1 MKKFI
6 AMLLVAMMA
15 LSLVACGEKPAPTPD
30 PTPSA
35 STYKTGLGMVTSM
48 SGTDAEDE
56 DPAKTQADVTVCE
69 ATFDQDGKIVAISF
83 DVVQAKATVDA
94 DGVVTVAE
102 DVKTKLELGDD
113 YNMKGLGMVTSMSGT
128 DAEDEDPA
136 KTQADVT
143 VCEATFDQDG
153 KIVAISFDVV
163 QAKATVDADGVVT
176 VAEDVKTKLELGDDY
191 NMKKYANPAAVG
203 EWYEQAAALEAYCIG
218 KTAAEVAAME
228 LGPNAHDHTDTPA
241 VEELKSTCTI
251 SVTAFLNALTKA
263 YDNATTEYTG
273 YAKAGLGMV
282 TNMSGTDAEDEDPAK
297 TQADVTAVALALDA
311 DGKIVAISI
320 DVVQAKATVDADG
333 VVTVAEDVKTKREL
347 GDDYNMKKYA
357 SPAAVGEWYEQANAF
372 EAYCIGKTADE
383 VAGMPLGENAH
394 GYTDAPAA
402 EELKSTCTISVTAF
416 LNAIAKAA
424 ANAK

>member
-15 LSLVACGEKPAPTPD
+15 LSLVACGNDPAPTPD
-30 PTPSA
+30 PEPTA
-35 STYKTGLGMVTSM
+35 STYKT
-48 SGTDAEDE
+48 
-56 DPAKTQADVTVCE
+56 
-69 ATFDQDGKIVAISF
+69 
-83 DVVQAKATVDA
+83 
-94 DGVVTVAE
+94 
-102 DVKTKLELGDD
+102 
-113 YNMKGLGMVTSMSGT
+113 GLGMVTSMSGT

-218 KTAAEVAAME
+218 KTAAEVAGMP

-311 DGKIVAISI
+311 EGKIVAISI
-320 DVVQAKATVDADG
+320 DVVQAKAEVTEG
-333 VVTVAEDVKTKREL
+333 EVTVAENVKTKREL

-357 SPAAVGEWYEQANAF
+357 TPAAVGEWYEQANAF

-424 ANAK
+424 VNAK

>member
-35 STYKTGLGMVTSM
+35 STYKT
-48 SGTDAEDE
+48 
-56 DPAKTQADVTVCE
+56 
-69 ATFDQDGKIVAISF
+69 
-83 DVVQAKATVDA
+83 
-94 DGVVTVAE
+94 
-102 DVKTKLELGDD
+102 
-113 YNMKGLGMVTSMSGT
+113 GLGMVTSMSGT

-333 VVTVAEDVKTKREL
+333 VVTVAKDVKTKREL

>member
-15 LSLVACGEKPAPTPD
+15 LSLVACGNDPAPTPD
-30 PTPSA
+30 PEPPA
-35 STYKTGLGMVTSM
+35 STYKTGLGMVVSM

-102 DVKTKLELGDD
+102 DVKTKL
-113 YNMKGLGMVTSMSGT
+113 
-128 DAEDEDPA
+128 
-136 KTQADVT
+136 
-143 VCEATFDQDG
+143 
-153 KIVAISFDVV
+153 
-163 QAKATVDADGVVT
+163 
-176 VAEDVKTKLELGDDY
+176 
-191 NMKKYANPAAVG
+191 
-203 EWYEQAAALEAYCIG
+203 
-218 KTAAEVAAME
+218 E

-357 SPAAVGEWYEQANAF
+357 TPAAVGEWYEQANAF

-394 GYTDAPAA
+394 GYTDAPAV
-402 EELKSTCTISVTAF
+402 EELKSSCTISVTAF
-416 LNAIAKAA
+416 LNTIAKAA

>member
-15 LSLVACGEKPAPTPD
+15 LSLVACGNDPAPTPD
-30 PTPSA
+30 PEPTASA
-35 STYKTGLGMVTSM
+35 YKTGLGMVVSM

-56 DPAKTQADVTVCE
+56 DPAKTQADVTACE

-83 DVVQAKATVDA
+83 
-94 DGVVTVAE
+94 
-102 DVKTKLELGDD
+102 
-113 YNMKGLGMVTSMSGT
+113 
-128 DAEDEDPA
+128 
-136 KTQADVT
+136 
-143 VCEATFDQDG
+143 
-153 KIVAISFDVV
+153 
-163 QAKATVDADGVVT
+163 
-176 VAEDVKTKLELGDDY
+176 
-191 NMKKYANPAAVG
+191 
-203 EWYEQAAALEAYCIG
+203 
-218 KTAAEVAAME
+218 
-228 LGPNAHDHTDTPA
+228 
-241 VEELKSTCTI
+241 
-251 SVTAFLNALTKA
+251 
-263 YDNATTEYTG
+263 
-273 YAKAGLGMV
+273 
-282 TNMSGTDAEDEDPAK
+282 
-297 TQADVTAVALALDA
+297 
-311 DGKIVAISI
+311 

>member
-1 MKKFI
+1 MKKFVS
-6 AMLLVAMMA
+6 LLLALMMV
-15 LSLVACGEKPAPTPD
+15 LSLVACGNDPAPTPD
-30 PTPSA
+30 PEPTA
-35 STYKTGLGMVTSM
+35 STYKTGLGMVVS
-48 SGTDAEDE
+48 
-56 DPAKTQADVTVCE
+56 
-69 ATFDQDGKIVAISF
+69 
-83 DVVQAKATVDA
+83 
-94 DGVVTVAE
+94 
-102 DVKTKLELGDD
+102 
-113 YNMKGLGMVTSMSGT
+113 
-128 DAEDEDPA
+128 
-136 KTQADVT
+136 
-143 VCEATFDQDG
+143 
-153 KIVAISFDVV
+153 
-163 QAKATVDADGVVT
+163 
-176 VAEDVKTKLELGDDY
+176 
-191 NMKKYANPAAVG
+191 
-203 EWYEQAAALEAYCIG
+203 
-218 KTAAEVAAME
+218 
-228 LGPNAHDHTDTPA
+228 
-241 VEELKSTCTI
+241 
-251 SVTAFLNALTKA
+251 
-263 YDNATTEYTG
+263 
-273 YAKAGLGMV
+273 
-282 TNMSGTDAEDEDPAK
+282 MSGTDAEDEDPAK

>member
-15 LSLVACGEKPAPTPD
+15 LSLVACGDKPAPTPD
-30 PTPSA
+30 PESTA
-35 STYKTGLGMVTSM
+35 STYKTGLGMVVSM
-48 SGTDAEDE
+48 KQSKDAEDE

-94 DGVVTVAE
+94 DGVVTVPE
-102 DVKTKLELGDD
+102 
-113 YNMKGLGMVTSMSGT
+113 
-128 DAEDEDPA
+128 
-136 KTQADVT
+136 
-143 VCEATFDQDG
+143 
-153 KIVAISFDVV
+153 SF
-163 QAKATVDADGVVT
+163 
-176 VAEDVKTKLELGDDY
+176 KTKLELGDDY
-191 NMKKYANPAAVG
+191 NMKKFANPAAVG

-218 KTAAEVAAME
+218 KTAAEVAGMP
-228 LGPNAHDHTDTPA
+228 LGENAHGYTDAPA

-251 SVTAFLNALTKA
+251 SVTSFLEALTKA
-263 YDNATTEYTG
+263 YANAKDENST

-282 TNMSGTDAEDEDPAK
+282 TSMKQSKDAEDEDPAK

-311 DGKIVAISI
+311 EGKIVAISI

-357 SPAAVGEWYEQANAF
+357 TPAAVGEWYEQANAF

-424 ANAK
+424 VNAK

>member
-15 LSLVACGEKPAPTPD
+15 LSLVACGNDPAPTPD
-30 PTPSA
+30 PEPTA
-35 STYKTGLGMVTSM
+35 STYKTGLGMDVSM

-69 ATFDQDGKIVAISF
+69 ATFDKDGKIVAISF

-102 DVKTKLELGDD
+102 DVKTK
-113 YNMKGLGMVTSMSGT
+113 S
-128 DAEDEDPA
+128 
-136 KTQADVT
+136 
-143 VCEATFDQDG
+143 
-153 KIVAISFDVV
+153 
-163 QAKATVDADGVVT
+163 
-176 VAEDVKTKLELGDDY
+176 ELGDDY

-311 DGKIVAISI
+311 EGKIVAISI
-320 DVVQAKATVDADG
+320 DVVQAKAEVTEG
-333 VVTVAEDVKTKREL
+333 EVTVAENVKTKREL

-357 SPAAVGEWYEQANAF
+357 TPAAVGEWYEQANAF

>member
-1 MKKFI
+1 MKKII
-6 AMLLVAMMA
+6 AILLVAMMA

-30 PTPSA
+30 PTPAA

-102 DVKTKLELGDD
+102 DVKTKR
-113 YNMKGLGMVTSMSGT
+113 
-128 DAEDEDPA
+128 
-136 KTQADVT
+136 
-143 VCEATFDQDG
+143 
-153 KIVAISFDVV
+153 
-163 QAKATVDADGVVT
+163 
-176 VAEDVKTKLELGDDY
+176 ELGDDY

-218 KTAAEVAAME
+218 KTAAEVAGMP
-228 LGPNAHDHTDTPA
+228 LGENAHNHTDTPA

-251 SVTAFLNALTKA
+251 SVTAFLDALTKA
-263 YDNATTEYTG
+263 YANAKDENST
-273 YAKAGLGMV
+273 YAKVGLGMV
-282 TNMSGTDAEDEDPAK
+282 TSMSGTDAEDEDPAK

-311 DGKIVAISI
+311 EGKIVAISI
-320 DVVQAKATVDADG
+320 DVVQAKATVAEG
-333 VVTVAEDVKTKREL
+333 VVTVAEGVKTKREL

-357 SPAAVGEWYEQANAF
+357 NPAAVGEWYEEANAF
-372 EAYCIGKTADE
+372 EAYCIGKTPAE
-383 VAGMPLGENAH
+383 VAGMELGPNAH
-394 GYTDAPAA
+394 DHTDTPAV
-402 EELKSTCTISVTAF
+402 EELKSTCTMSVTAF
-416 LNAIAKAA
+416 LQAIEKAA

>member
-6 AMLLVAMMA
+6 AILLVAMMA

-69 ATFDQDGKIVAISF
+69 ATFDKDGKIVAIS
-83 DVVQAKATVDA
+83 
-94 DGVVTVAE
+94 
-102 DVKTKLELGDD
+102 
-113 YNMKGLGMVTSMSGT
+113 
-128 DAEDEDPA
+128 
-136 KTQADVT
+136 
-143 VCEATFDQDG
+143 
-153 KIVAISFDVV
+153 IDVV

-218 KTAAEVAAME
+218 KTAAEVAAMP
-228 LGPNAHDHTDTPA
+228 LGPNAHNHTDTPA
-241 VEELKSTCTI
+241 VEELKSTCTM
-251 SVTAFLNALTKA
+251 SVTSFLEALTKA
-263 YDNATTEYTG
+263 YANAKDENST

-282 TNMSGTDAEDEDPAK
+282 TSMSGTDAEDEDPAK

-311 DGKIVAISI
+311 EGKIVAISI
-320 DVVQAKATVDADG
+320 DVVQAKATVAEG
-333 VVTVAEDVKTKREL
+333 VVTVSEGVKTKREL

-357 SPAAVGEWYEQANAF
+357 NPAAVGEWYEEAAAF
-372 EAYCIGKTADE
+372 ENYCIGKTPAE
-383 VAGMPLGENAH
+383 VLAMELGPNAH
-394 GYTDAPAA
+394 DHTDTPAV
-402 EELKSTCTISVTAF
+402 EELKSTCTMSVTAF
-416 LNAIAKAA
+416 LKAIEKAA
-424 ANAK
+424 VNAK

>member
-1 MKKFI
+1 MKKVI
-6 AMLLVAMMA
+6 ALLLVAMMA
-15 LSLVACGEKPAPTPD
+15 LSLVACGNDPAPAPTPD
-30 PTPSA
+30 PEPTA
-35 STYKTGLGMVTSM
+35 STYKTGLGMVVSM

-83 DVVQAKATVDA
+83 DVVQAKASVDA

-102 DVKTKLELGDD
+102 DIKTK
-113 YNMKGLGMVTSMSGT
+113 S
-128 DAEDEDPA
+128 
-136 KTQADVT
+136 
-143 VCEATFDQDG
+143 
-153 KIVAISFDVV
+153 
-163 QAKATVDADGVVT
+163 
-176 VAEDVKTKLELGDDY
+176 ELGDDY

-251 SVTAFLNALTKA
+251 SVTAFLDALTKA
-263 YDNATTEYTG
+263 YENASDENTT
-273 YAKAGLGMV
+273 YAKVGLGMV
-282 TNMSGTDAEDEDPAK
+282 TSMSGTDAEDEDPAK

-311 DGKIVAISI
+311 DGKVVAISI
-320 DVVQAKATVDADG
+320 DVVQCKAEVTDG
-333 VVTVAEDVKTKREL
+333 EVTVAENVKTKREL

-357 SPAAVGEWYEQANAF
+357 SPAAVGEWYEQADAF
-372 EAYCIGKTADE
+372 EAYCMGKTPAE
-383 VAGMPLGENAH
+383 IAGMALGENSH
-394 GYTDAPAA
+394 GYSDSPAV

>member
-113 YNMKGLGMVTSMSGT
+113 YNMK
-128 DAEDEDPA
+128 
-136 KTQADVT
+136 
-143 VCEATFDQDG
+143 
-153 KIVAISFDVV
+153 
-163 QAKATVDADGVVT
+163 
-176 VAEDVKTKLELGDDY
+176 
-191 NMKKYANPAAVG
+191 KYANPAAVG

-228 LGPNAHDHTDTPA
+228 LGPNAYDHTDTPA

-424 ANAK
+424 VNAK

>member
-1 MKKFI
+1 MKK
-6 AMLLVAMMA
+6 ALSLLLALMMA
-15 LSLVACGEKPAPTPD
+15 LSLVACGNDPAPTPD
-30 PTPSA
+30 PEPTA
-35 STYKTGLGMVTSM
+35 STYKTGLGMVVSM

-69 ATFDQDGKIVAISF
+69 ATFDKDGKIVAISF

-94 DGVVTVAE
+94 DSVVTVAE
-102 DVKTKLELGDD
+102 DVKTK
-113 YNMKGLGMVTSMSGT
+113 S
-128 DAEDEDPA
+128 
-136 KTQADVT
+136 
-143 VCEATFDQDG
+143 
-153 KIVAISFDVV
+153 
-163 QAKATVDADGVVT
+163 
-176 VAEDVKTKLELGDDY
+176 ELGDDY

-203 EWYEQAAALEAYCIG
+203 EWYEQA
-218 KTAAEVAAME
+218 AAEVAAME

>member
-113 YNMKGLGMVTSMSGT
+113 YNMK
-128 DAEDEDPA
+128 
-136 KTQADVT
+136 
-143 VCEATFDQDG
+143 
-153 KIVAISFDVV
+153 
-163 QAKATVDADGVVT
+163 
-176 VAEDVKTKLELGDDY
+176 
-191 NMKKYANPAAVG
+191 KYANPAAVG

-228 LGPNAHDHTDTPA
+228 LGPNAPA

>member
-6 AMLLVAMMA
+6 AILLVAMMA

-48 SGTDAEDE
+48 KQSKDAEDE

-94 DGVVTVAE
+94 DGVVTVPE
-102 DVKTKLELGDD
+102 
-113 YNMKGLGMVTSMSGT
+113 
-128 DAEDEDPA
+128 
-136 KTQADVT
+136 
-143 VCEATFDQDG
+143 
-153 KIVAISFDVV
+153 SF
-163 QAKATVDADGVVT
+163 
-176 VAEDVKTKLELGDDY
+176 KTKLELGDDY
-191 NMKKYANPAAVG
+191 NMKKFANPAAVG

-218 KTAAEVAAME
+218 KTAAEVAGMP
-228 LGPNAHDHTDTPA
+228 LGENAHGYTDAPA

-251 SVTAFLNALTKA
+251 SVTSFLEALTKA
-263 YDNATTEYTG
+263 YANAKDENST

-282 TNMSGTDAEDEDPAK
+282 TSMKQSKDAEDEDPAK

-311 DGKIVAISI
+311 EGKIVAISI
-320 DVVQAKATVDADG
+320 DVVQAKATVAEG
-333 VVTVAEDVKTKREL
+333 VVTIPESVKTKREL
-347 GDDYNMKKYA
+347 GDDYNMKKFA
-357 SPAAVGEWYEQANAF
+357 NPAAVGEWYEQAAAF
-372 EAYCIGKTADE
+372 ENYCIGKTPAE
-383 VAGMPLGENAH
+383 VLAMELGPNAH
-394 GYTDAPAA
+394 DYTDTPAV

-416 LNAIAKAA
+416 LQAIEKAA